1 MVTDLC
7 WVCGEAL
14 MLSGLSRAAVHVFL
28 VQRYNSFFARGA
40 IRRDMERYGAIRRN
54 KAHSAAKFLQLLQ
67 LLQLLHL
74 GYVAK
79 LYKNIITYGYIFLY
93 YISGK
98 MKRRRFAKCNNCK
111 LCKKQCALARHILLC
126 MPFRV
131 KS

>member
-28 VQRYNSFFARGA
+28 VQRYNNLLARCTILHDTARYCTILHVIARYCRVLQGIAVFVSFAVQRYNSFFARGA

-54 KAHSAAKFLQLLQ
+54 KAHTAAKFLQLLQ

-79 LYKNIITYGYIFLY
+79 LYINII
-93 YISGK
+93 
-98 MKRRRFAKCNNCK
+98 K
-111 LCKKQCALARHILLC
+111 LCL
-126 MPFRV
+126 
-131 KS
+131 